1 MLRRLVISL
10 LGLALCWANPAFAW
24 GSRAHGAIT
33 ELAMANVSPATRK
46 AVAELLAH
54 EQELGTPKCRIETAA
69 DASTWPDCVRLE
81 RWRWGFTSP
90 WHQQDI
96 PICAGFDPK
105 IDCANGICVTAQ
117 IERTRRI
124 LADKSLPVPERLV
137 ALIFL
142 LHLTEDIHQPLHV
155 SDLNNDYG
163 AGGISVMNLPFGPIV
178 QPAKPSPIVVRPELK
193 PISLHWVWD
202 DTISGR
208 VLDADHGFVRSYTA
222 AEKADFAT
230 GTVTDWAKES
240 WQLARDV
247 VYPQAFGHDPCVGAA
262 PKEVTLSDTQLAQD
276 MPIVRERMVQ
286 AGLRLAKLLD
296 EALAS

>member
-124 LADKSLPVPERLV
+124 LADKSLP
-137 ALIFL
+137 
-142 LHLTEDIHQPLHV
+142 
-155 SDLNNDYG
+155 
-163 AGGISVMNLPFGPIV
+163 FGPLV